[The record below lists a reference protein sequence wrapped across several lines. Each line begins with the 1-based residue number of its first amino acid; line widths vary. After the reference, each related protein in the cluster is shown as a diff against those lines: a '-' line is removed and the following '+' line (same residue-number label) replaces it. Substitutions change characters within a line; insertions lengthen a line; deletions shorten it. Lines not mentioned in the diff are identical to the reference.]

1 MRLTDDVPHIAGFCD
16 LRKVGKGGFSV
27 VYRAYQFEFSR
38 HVAVKVS
45 NRPLVD
51 NTSLARFE
59 RECRSMGVLSKHP
72 FIVTVFASSF
82 TRDHRPCIVMDF
94 FEHGNYQSK
103 LRREGPLSVQ
113 ELLSLGICM
122 AGALETA
129 HRHGVIHGDV
139 KPENILL
146 SEFGYPAL
154 GDFGIAAVRGR
165 PIGDTVSLSV
175 DYAAPELVEEGAEA
189 VGPLS
194 DQYSLGATLY
204 TLATGRRPFQT
215 TEQLSPQQTLVR
227 VVSEPLPRLSDR
239 FPEPLVTA
247 LGNSMARNPRQR
259 YPDLATFAAS
269 LSHIERQLGYEPT
282 RIPLGTIDR
291 SISIRSRKPVTPH
304 QVAPDSPTIIRPPSE
319 SLTNPDPRAEYR
331 PRKRKLLATL
341 IATLTIIAVAVTSF
355 LLNQNNINPT
365 STTTITVQAISPA
378 TTSLT
383 TTTTP
388 TTTTP
393 TTTTPT
399 TTTPTTTTPTTTTP
413 TTTTP
418 TTTETATSIMVD
430 KNGEFDSGFTVDE
443 VNSPQN
449 TRILDDT
456 TRSQQISE
464 STRLSANDIYN
475 DDPFL
480 GDNIDSDSW
489 WDPPLHINTLG
500 YGENGFRFTLATG
513 NDDNVDNWARWDF
526 DPLDGR
532 YEVEAWI
539 PSRWAT
545 AHVQYNIWVDKDG
558 DSKFTV
564 DEYVAGPWLDQQPV
578 SGWASLGVYNLRGR
592 VRIEIHDSRTRD
604 DHRVDGI
611 EYARIAADAVR
622 LRKVPGS

>member
-1 MRLTDDVPHIAGFCD
+1 MSGNIPHIAGFSD
-16 LRKVGKGGFSV
+16 LCEVGEGGFSV

-38 HVAVKVS
+38 YVAVKIS
-45 NRPLVD
+45 NKPLVD

-59 RECRSMGVLSKHP
+59 RECRAMGVLSKHP
-72 FIVTVFASSF
+72 FIVTVFASAF

-103 LRREGPLSVQ
+103 IRRNGPLLVQ
-113 ELLSLGICM
+113 ELLSLGIYI

-139 KPENILL
+139 KPQNILL

-154 GDFGIAAVRGR
+154 GDFGIAALRGQ
-165 PIGDTVSLSV
+165 PLGDAVSLSV
-175 DYAAPELVEEGAEA
+175 DYAAPEVVEEGAEV

-204 TLATGRRPFQT
+204 TLATGQRPFQT
-215 TEQLSPQQTLVR
+215 TEQQSPQQTLVR
-227 VVSEPLPRLSDR
+227 VVSEPIPRLSDR
-239 FPEPLVTA
+239 FPDPLITA

-282 RIPLGTIDR
+282 RIPLGTTNR
-291 SISIRSRKPVTPH
+291 SISNSPPRPITPH
-304 QVAPDSPTIIRPPSE
+304 QVTPDSPTMIRPSSE
-319 SLTNPDPRAEYR
+319 SLPNPDPRAEYR

-341 IATLTIIAVAVTSF
+341 IAIFSIIAVTVTAF

-365 STTTITVQAISPA
+365 PTTTIPVRAITPT
-378 TTSLT
+378 TTSLI

-388 TTTTP
+388 TTTRGPTAIEVRA
-393 TTTTPT
+393 TTT
-399 TTTPTTTTPTTTTP
+399 
-413 TTTTP
+413 
-418 TTTETATSIMVD
+418 ATNIMID
-430 KNGEFDSGFTVDE
+430 KKGEFDSRFTVNE
-443 VNSPQN
+443 NSSPEN
-449 TRILDDT
+449 PKILDDT
-456 TRSQQISE
+456 TLSQPISE
-464 STRLSANDIYN
+464 STQPSENDIYN

-480 GDNIDSDSW
+480 GDNIDSYSW
-489 WDPPLHINTLG
+489 WHPPAHITTLG

-526 DPLDGR
+526 DSLDGR
-532 YEVEAWI
+532 YVFEAWI

-545 AHVQYNIWVDKDG
+545 AHVQYSIWVDKNG

-564 DEYVAGPWLDQQPV
+564 DEQVATPWLDQQSV
-578 SGWASLGVYNLRGR
+578 SGWASLGAYDLRGG
-592 VRIEIHDSRTRD
+592 VRIEIDDSRTRD

-611 EYARIAADAVR
+611 EYARMAADAIR
-622 LRKVPGS
+622 LRKVLGS